1 MIEKI
6 YKMFY
11 DIIKQNII
19 LKEITVSKQ
28 IDKTNILNYLKEHY
42 SEFKNKYNVEKI
54 GLFGSYAR
62 DEATENSDID
72 IFVKMK
78 PSLFDMVAIKE
89 QIENDLNRKVDIIRE
104 HKNIKPIFLKMIQ
117 KDLIYA

>member
-1 MIEKI
+1 M
-6 YKMFY
+6 
-11 DIIKQNII
+11 
-19 LKEITVSKQ
+19 SKP

-42 SEFKNKYNVEKI
+42 SEFKNKYHVEQI

-78 PSLFDMVAIKE
+78 PSIFDMVAIKE

>member
-1 MIEKI
+1 M
-6 YKMFY
+6 
-11 DIIKQNII
+11 
-19 LKEITVSKQ
+19 SKP
-28 IDKTNILNYLKEHY
+28 IDKINILNYLKEHY
-42 SEFKNKYNVEKI
+42 SEFKSKYNVEQI

-89 QIENDLNRKVDIIRE
+89 QIENDLDKKVDIIRE
-104 HKNIKPIFLKMIQ
+104 HKNLKPLLLKMIQ
-117 KDLIYA
+117 KDLIYVQ

>member
-1 MIEKI
+1 MNKE
-6 YKMFY
+6 
-11 DIIKQNII
+11 II
-19 LKEITVSKQ
+19 L
-28 IDKTNILNYLKEHY
+28 NCLKNHLQ
-42 SEFKNKYNVEKI
+42 EFKEKYNVEKI

-104 HKNIKPIFLKMIQ
+104 HKNIKPIFLKMIK

>member
-1 MIEKI
+1 M
-6 YKMFY
+6 
-11 DIIKQNII
+11 
-19 LKEITVSKQ
+19 SKS

>member
-1 MIEKI
+1 M
-6 YKMFY
+6 
-11 DIIKQNII
+11 
-19 LKEITVSKQ
+19 SKQ

-72 IFVKMK
+72 IYVKMK

>member
-1 MIEKI
+1 M
-6 YKMFY
+6 
-11 DIIKQNII
+11 
-19 LKEITVSKQ
+19 SKS

-42 SEFKNKYNVEKI
+42 SEFKSKYNVEQI

-89 QIENDLNRKVDIIRE
+89 QIENDLDRKVDIIRE

-117 KDLIYA
+117 KDLIYVQ

>member
-1 MIEKI
+1 MNK
-6 YKMFY
+6 K
-11 DIIKQNII
+11 
-19 LKEITVSKQ
+19 
-28 IDKTNILNYLKEHY
+28 NILNYLKEHY

-104 HKNIKPIFLKMIQ
+104 HKNIKPIFLKMIK
-117 KDLIYA
+117 KDLIYGCENLKKLFGKNRRW

>member
-1 MIEKI
+1 M
-6 YKMFY
+6 
-11 DIIKQNII
+11 
-19 LKEITVSKQ
+19 SKQ
-28 IDKTNILNYLKEHY
+28 IDKINILNYLKEHY

>member
-1 MIEKI
+1 M
-6 YKMFY
+6 
-11 DIIKQNII
+11 
-19 LKEITVSKQ
+19 SKP
-28 IDKTNILNYLKEHY
+28 IDKINILNYLKEHY
-42 SEFKNKYNVEKI
+42 SEFKSKYNVEQI

-62 DEATENSDID
+62 DEATESSDID

-89 QIENDLNRKVDIIRE
+89 QIENDLDRKVDIIRE

-117 KDLIYA
+117 KDLIYVQ

>member
-1 MIEKI
+1 M
-6 YKMFY
+6 
-11 DIIKQNII
+11 
-19 LKEITVSKQ
+19 SKP

>member
-1 MIEKI
+1 M
-6 YKMFY
+6 
-11 DIIKQNII
+11 
-19 LKEITVSKQ
+19 SKP

-42 SEFKNKYNVEKI
+42 SEFKSKYNVEQI

-78 PSLFDMVAIKE
+78 PSLFDLIAIKE
-89 QIENDLNRKVDIIRE
+89 QIENDLDRKVDIIRE

-117 KDLIYA
+117 KDLIYVQ

>member
-1 MIEKI
+1 
-6 YKMFY
+6 
-11 DIIKQNII
+11 
-19 LKEITVSKQ
+19 VSKQ
-28 IDKTNILNYLKEHY
+28 IDRSNILNYLKEHY